1 MVRRA
6 AEAGGERRGEAGRQ
20 GEAPEAEVGGE
31 RRGEAGRQSEAPEA
45 DSGGTQAE
53 SGEARLGGK
62 ARHRRR
68 GQAESVARGGGR
80 QIQDRAVRIRR
91 IQRVRSK
98 LPALV

>member
-68 GQAESVARGGGR
+68 GQAESVARGGAAGG
-80 QIQDRAVRIRR
+80 D
-91 IQRVRSK
+91 RSK
-98 LPALV
+98 TGQCGYVGSRGSDPSFQ